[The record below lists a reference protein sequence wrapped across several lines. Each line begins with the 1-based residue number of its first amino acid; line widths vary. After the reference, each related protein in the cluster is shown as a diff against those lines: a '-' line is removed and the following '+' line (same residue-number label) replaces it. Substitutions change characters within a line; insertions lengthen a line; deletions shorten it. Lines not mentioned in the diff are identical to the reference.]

1 MLNINFFINY
11 LLTKYALLLKEKQN
25 YIITNLS
32 MKICNYIKI
41 LQLCYINLLYLE
53 S

>member
-11 LLTKYALLLKEKQN
+11 LLTKHALLLKEKQN

-32 MKICNYIKI
+32 MKN
-41 LQLCYINLLYLE
+41 LQLY
-53 S
+53 